1 MLPES
6 TPLLQRVSIPRAS
19 RPLFGVSFWH
29 TQGFGERRKASPT
42 YHLKDTEPLGV
53 VRNLNDEL
61 FAHEVE
67 LRALKDAGHVMQQ
80 SPVNEVFRA
89 IDGAT

>member
-1 MLPES
+1 
-6 TPLLQRVSIPRAS
+6 
-19 RPLFGVSFWH
+19 
-29 TQGFGERRKASPT
+29 
-42 YHLKDTEPLGV
+42 
-53 VRNLNDEL
+53 LNDEL